1 MYLLFEEGSD
11 IKVATLLTQQGES
24 SHAELPNGKRTK
36 IKNRHLLLQFA
47 QPDAAQFLQHAQS
60 LAQGI
65 DLSFVWECAPLEE
78 FHFADLA
85 QEYFGGQVTLEQQA
99 ALALALHNA
108 PIYFRRK
115 GSGRFQRAPEEQ
127 LQAALA
133 ALERKKALLQ
143 LQHEYETMLKGMQLP
158 AAFCGK
164 ELSLL
169 IKPDKNS
176 IEFKA
181 LDAAARATN
190 MSPMQLLVKVGGIS
204 SPLALHENL
213 FLAQYFSH
221 GRDFPIVTL
230 PKPTYDLPLAS
241 VSAFSID
248 DAETTE
254 IDDAFSVTA
263 VAPGIWQI
271 GIHIAAPGLG
281 ITRGDALDNIARTRL
296 STVYCPGDKIT
307 MLPEDVINIFT
318 LKEGHTC
325 PALSLYCVVDESSWE
340 IQRSETRIENVF
352 IEHNLRLNQLDEVI
366 TEANLCDATVE
377 IPCKTAFKVLWP
389 FVNHLYDQRQK
400 VRLAH
405 GLKPETSGRCDYS
418 YYLEKSA
425 NNDVKVN
432 IVPRAR
438 GTPLD
443 RIVAELMILANSTWG
458 KLLADTAIPGIYRVQ
473 RGWGATRTRMQTH
486 PAPHEGLG
494 VAQYAWSTS
503 PLRRYADLV
512 NQWQIMGVVQ
522 HGITAKMAV
531 PFPPKDIELAVIAAD
546 FDATYTEYARHQQQ
560 MERYWCLRW
569 LQQEHR
575 LQVSAMFVKENI
587 VRLNEIPLTITLP
600 TNAQHPAMCR
610 GDSVLLE
617 ITHIDEV
624 ALTAE
629 VRLVKTISQA
639 EVSETCQNDEPQ

>member
-1 MYLLFEEGSD
+1 MHLLFEEGSD

-24 SHAELPNGKRTK
+24 WQAEFPNGKRTK
-36 IKNRHLLLQFA
+36 IKNRHVLLQFA
-47 QPDAAQFLQHAQS
+47 QPEPVQFLQQAQS
-60 LAQGI
+60 LALEI
-65 DLSFVWECAPLEE
+65 DLSFLWECAPIEE
-78 FHFADLA
+78 FHFSDLA

-99 ALALALHNA
+99 SLALALHNA
-108 PIYFRRK
+108 PVYFRRK
-115 GSGRFQRAPEEQ
+115 SSGRFQRAPEEQ

-133 ALERKKALLQ
+133 ALERKKALIQ
-143 LQHEYETMLKGMQLP
+143 LQQEYEAILKQMQLP
-158 AAFCGK
+158 SAFCGK

-176 IEFKA
+176 VEFKA

-213 FLAQYFSH
+213 FLAQA
-221 GRDFPIVTL
+221 FPEGPGFPVVAL
-230 PKPTYDLPLAS
+230 PKSEYDLPVAA
-241 VSAFSID
+241 VHAFSID

-254 IDDAFSVTA
+254 IDDAISVTPLTSG
-263 VAPGIWQI
+263 VWQI

-281 ITRGDALDNIARTRL
+281 LACGDALDSIARTRL

-307 MLPEDVINIFT
+307 MLPEAVIDIFT

-325 PALSLYCVVDESSWE
+325 PALSLYCVVDESTWE
-340 IQRSETRIENVF
+340 IQRSETRIEKVF
-352 IEHNLRLNQLDEVI
+352 IAHNLRLNQLDQVI
-366 TEANLCDATVE
+366 TEANLSNPMAE
-377 IPCKTAFKVLWP
+377 IPCKDAFQVLWP
-389 FVNHLYDQRQK
+389 FVNHLHEQRQK
-400 VRLAH
+400 VRLEY
-405 GLKPETSGRCDYS
+405 GLKPETAGRCDYS
-418 YYLEKSA
+418 YYLEKSGGEE
-425 NNDVKVN
+425 VKVN
-432 IVPRAR
+432 IVPRMR

-443 RIVAELMILANSTWG
+443 KIVAELMILANSTWG
-458 KLLADTAIPGIYRVQ
+458 KLLAEAAIPGIYRVQ
-473 RGWGATRTRMQTH
+473 RGWGATRTRMQTY

-503 PLRRYADLV
+503 PLRRYVDLV
-512 NQWQIMGVVQ
+512 NQWQIIGLVQ
-522 HGITAKMAV
+522 HGIAAKMAV

-546 FDATYTEYARHQQQ
+546 FDTTYAEYARHQQQ

-575 LQVSAMFVKENI
+575 LQVSAQVVKENI

-600 TNAQHPAMCR
+600 ANPQQPTMSR

-624 ALTAE
+624 ALTVEA
-629 VRLVKTISQA
+629 RLVQTMQQT
-639 EVSETCQNDEPQ
+639 EVQQTCQDDEPQ

>member
-24 SHAELPNGKRTK
+24 WQAELPNGKRTK

-47 QPDAAQFLQHAQS
+47 QPDAVQFLQHAQS
-60 LAQGI
+60 LARDI
-65 DLSFVWECAPLEE
+65 DLSFLWECAPTEE
-78 FHFADLA
+78 FHFSDLA
-85 QEYFGGQVTLEQQA
+85 QEYFGGQVTVEQKA
-99 ALALALHNA
+99 SLALALHNA
-108 PIYFRRK
+108 PVYFRRK
-115 GSGRFQRAPEEQ
+115 GSGLFQRAPEEQ

-133 ALERKKALLQ
+133 ALERKKALIQ
-143 LQHEYETMLKGMQLP
+143 LQQEYEAMLKKMQLP

-181 LDAAARATN
+181 LDAAARATH

-213 FLAQYFSH
+213 FLAQYFPH
-221 GRDFPIVTL
+221 GRDFPAVAL
-230 PKPTYDLPLAS
+230 PKSDYELPLAS
-241 VSAFSID
+241 VNAFSID

-254 IDDAFSVTA
+254 IDDAISVTA
-263 VAPGIWQI
+263 IAPGIWQI

-281 ITRGDALDNIARTRL
+281 IARGDVLDNIARTRL

-307 MLPEDVINIFT
+307 MLPEAMIDIFT

-325 PALSLYCVVDESSWE
+325 PALSLYCVVDESTWE
-340 IQRSETRIENVF
+340 IQRSETRIEKVF
-352 IEHNLRLNQLDEVI
+352 IEHNLRLNQLDEVM
-366 TEANLCDATVE
+366 TEANLGNATAE
-377 IPCKTAFKVLWP
+377 IPCKAAFKVLWP
-389 FVNHLYDQRQK
+389 FVNSLHEQRQK
-400 VRLAH
+400 IRLEY
-405 GLKPETSGRCDYS
+405 GLKPETSGRYDYS
-418 YYLEKSA
+418 YYLEKSGS
-425 NNDVKVN
+425 DEVKVN
-432 IVPRAR
+432 IVPRMR

-443 RIVAELMILANSTWG
+443 KIVAELMILANSTWG
-458 KLLADTAIPGIYRVQ
+458 KLLADAAIPGIYRVQ
-473 RGWGATRTRMQTH
+473 RGWGATRTRMQTY

-503 PLRRYADLV
+503 PLRRYVDLV

-522 HGITAKMAV
+522 HGITAKIAV

-569 LQQEHR
+569 LQQENR
-575 LQVSAMFVKENI
+575 LQVSAVVVKENI

-624 ALTAE
+624 ALTVEA
-629 VRLVKTISQA
+629 RLVKAIHPT
-639 EVSETCQNDEPQ
+639 EVYQTCQDDEPQ